1 MMGEGVHE
9 EGNSE
14 ALTEGKG
21 FAPLRLLAGS
31 LRFKLMMHRTASFLS
46 SGSSHPS
53 VWHSIS
59 CTGPSVTVC

>member
-1 MMGEGVHE
+1 MVMMGEGVHE

-31 LRFKLMMHRTASFLS
+31 LMF
-46 SGSSHPS
+46 
-53 VWHSIS
+53 
-59 CTGPSVTVC
+59 